1 MNLNSNSKKSQ
12 IWVDKYRPQTFN
24 DIIGQK
30 EFVSRIRAF
39 VESKNMPHLLFA
51 GTPGTGKTTT
61 ALVVA
66 KELYGADKLQGNF
79 LELNASDE
87 RGIDVIRNQ
96 IKEFAKMQSLA
107 QVPYKIICLD
117 EADSLTKEAQQA
129 LRRTMERYSATC
141 RFILA
146 CNELS
151 KIIDP
156 IQSRCVIFKF
166 KGLKDEDLK
175 ELIQKIVKS
184 EELTIDEDAIQRLLD
199 ISRGDVRKLENTMQ
213 AASVLDKHL
222 SLKTINEVTNA
233 IEIKELDEMINY
245 TLNGEFKKARDM
257 MIKLKSVYGLSALE
271 ILKEIYSAVV
281 NLDIDEKK
289 IIKLVDKIGTIEFR
303 IVEGSDEELQ
313 LEVLLAMFSSINL
326 NLK

>member
-1 MNLNSNSKKSQ
+1 MKSNTSQ
-12 IWVDKYRPQTFN
+12 IWVDKYRPESFK

-30 EFVSRIRAF
+30 EFVSRIEAF
-39 VESKNMPHLLFA
+39 VKSKNMPHLLFA

-61 ALVVA
+61 ALVIA
-66 KELYGADKLQGNF
+66 KELYGKEYLQGNY

-166 KGLKDEDLK
+166 KGLKEEDLK
-175 ELIQKIVKS
+175 TLI
-184 EELTIDEDAIQRLLD
+184 ETISSHESLKVDEDAKTRLIE

-213 AASVLDKHL
+213 AASVLDKHVSVEL
-222 SLKTINEVTNA
+222 INEVTNA
-233 IEIKELDEMINY
+233 VEIKELDEMINY
-245 TLNGEFKKARDM
+245 TLKGDFKKARDL

-271 ILKEIYSAVV
+271 IIKEIYSAVV
-281 NLDIDEKK
+281 NLDIEESK
-289 IIKLVDKIGTIEFR
+289 IIKMVDRIGTTEFR

-313 LEVLLAMFSSINL
+313 LEVLLAMFSSINITA
-326 NLK
+326 KK

>member
-1 MNLNSNSKKSQ
+1 MNKNKSQ
-12 IWVDKYRPQTFN
+12 IWVDKYRPQRF
-24 DIIGQK
+24 DEIIGQK
-30 EFVSRIRAF
+30 EFVSRIKAF

-61 ALVVA
+61 ALVIA
-66 KELYGADKLQGNF
+66 KELYGEGNLQGNF

-96 IKEFAKMQSLA
+96 IKEFAKMQSL
-107 QVPYKIICLD
+107 VEIPYKIIVLD

-151 KIIDP
+151 KLIDP

-166 KGLKDEDLK
+166 KGLKDEDLQ
-175 ELIQKIVKS
+175 ELISKIEK
-184 EELTIDEDAIQRLLD
+184 DENLEILDDAKLRLIE
-199 ISRGDVRKLENTMQ
+199 ISKGDVRKLENTLQ
-213 AASVLDKHL
+213 AASVINKKITIE
-222 SLKTINEVTNA
+222 SLNEVTNA
-233 IEIKELDEMINY
+233 VEIKELDEMIEH
-245 TLNGEFKKARDM
+245 TLKGEFKKAREM
-257 MIKLKSVYGLSALE
+257 MVKLRAVYGLSALE
-271 ILKEIYSAVV
+271 ILKEIYSTVI
-281 NLDIDEKK
+281 NLDIEEQKL
-289 IIKLVDKIGTIEFR
+289 IKLVDKIGTIEFR

-313 LEVLLAMFSSINL
+313 LQVLLALFATINL
-326 NLK
+326 K

>member
-1 MNLNSNSKKSQ
+1 MKSTASQ
-12 IWVDKYRPQTFN
+12 IWVDKYRPQSF
-24 DIIGQK
+24 DEIIGQK

-61 ALVVA
+61 ALVIA
-66 KELYGADKLQGNF
+66 RELYGKYNLRGNV

-96 IKEFAKMQSLA
+96 IKEFAKMRSL
-107 QVPYKIICLD
+107 VEIPYKIIILD

-166 KGLKDEDLK
+166 KGLKDEDLIILMK
-175 ELIQKIVKS
+175 KIAES
-184 EELTIDEDAIQRLLD
+184 EQLTYESGVEQRLLE
-199 ISRGDVRKLENTMQ
+199 ISKGDVRKLENTLQ
-213 AASVLDKHL
+213 AASVIDKSITVKL
-222 SLKTINEVTNA
+222 LNEISNA
-233 IEIKELDEMINY
+233 VEVKEVSEMISA
-245 TLNGEFKKARDM
+245 TLNGEFLKARELM
-257 MIKLKSVYGLSALE
+257 VKLKSIYGLSALE
-271 ILKEIYSAVV
+271 ILKEIYSSVLE
-281 NLDIDEKK
+281 LDIEESK

-313 LEVLLAMFSSINL
+313 LQVLLAMFATINL
-326 NLK
+326 K

>member
-1 MNLNSNSKKSQ
+1 MKSTASQ
-12 IWVDKYRPQTFN
+12 IWVDKYRPQSF
-24 DIIGQK
+24 DEIIGQK

-61 ALVVA
+61 ALVIA
-66 KELYGADKLQGNF
+66 KELYGKDNLQGNV

-96 IKEFAKMQSLA
+96 IKEFAKMRSL
-107 QVPYKIICLD
+107 VDIPYKIIILD

-166 KGLKDEDLK
+166 KGLKDEDLITLMK
-175 ELIQKIVKS
+175 KIAKS
-184 EELTIDEDAIQRLLD
+184 ENLTYESGVEQRLLE
-199 ISRGDVRKLENTMQ
+199 ISKGDVRKLENTLQ
-213 AASVLDKHL
+213 AASVIDKSITVKL
-222 SLKTINEVTNA
+222 LNEISNA
-233 IEIKELDEMINY
+233 IEVKEISEMIFA
-245 TLNGEFKKARDM
+245 TLNGEFLKARELM
-257 MIKLKSVYGLSALE
+257 VKLKSVYGLSALE
-271 ILKEIYSAVV
+271 ILKEIYSAVLE
-281 NLDIDEKK
+281 LDIEENK

-313 LEVLLAMFSSINL
+313 LQVLLAMFATINL
-326 NLK
+326 K